1 VNRNR
6 TRFNAGIILFRE
18 VFIFVAAA
26 VIFALASPA
35 ADSRP
40 FYVLAARPC
49 VYEVVGDLD
58 GNCRVDFK
66 DLALLADNWL
76 VDCRL
81 DFRDPACRRRITHDD

>member
-1 VNRNR
+1 MNRNR

-18 VFIFVAAA
+18 VFIFAVAA
-26 VIFALASPA
+26 VVLCLAPH

-40 FYVLAARPC
+40 FYVLAASPC
-49 VYEVVGDLD
+49 VYEVIGDLD
-58 GNCRVDFK
+58 GDCRVDFK
-66 DLALLADNWL
+66 DLPLLADNWL